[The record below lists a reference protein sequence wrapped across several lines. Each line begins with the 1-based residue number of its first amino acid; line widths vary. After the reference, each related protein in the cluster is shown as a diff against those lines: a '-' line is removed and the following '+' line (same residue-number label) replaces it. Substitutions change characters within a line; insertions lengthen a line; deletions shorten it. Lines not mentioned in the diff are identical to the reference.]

1 MDDEYE
7 DDYQPAG
14 IVAQK
19 DSASSG
25 RLNWADVAYASLW
38 PARGFVEGCS
48 NFFSVLMAVL
58 ELHSAAIDE
67 QKAFRRDAGRA
78 IESLAR
84 GED

>member
-7 DDYQPAG
+7 YGDEVPTGEVRADA
-14 IVAQK
+14 
-19 DSASSG
+19 G

-38 PARGFVEGCS
+38 PARGFFEGCS
-48 NFFSVLMAVL
+48 NALRVLQGVL

>member
-7 DDYQPAG
+7 DDFQPAG
-14 IVAQK
+14 IIAAK
-19 DSASSG
+19 DPGAG

-48 NFFSVLMAVL
+48 NFFSVLMGVL

-67 QKAFRRDAGRA
+67 QRAFRRDAGRA
-78 IESLAR
+78 IESLSR
-84 GED
+84 GDD